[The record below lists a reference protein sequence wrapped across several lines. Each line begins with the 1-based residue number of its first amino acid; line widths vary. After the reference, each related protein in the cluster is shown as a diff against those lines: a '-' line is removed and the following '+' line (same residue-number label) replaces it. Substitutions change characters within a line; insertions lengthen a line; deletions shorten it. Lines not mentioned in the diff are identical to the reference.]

1 MRKISLIILLFVS
14 SINLIAQVAIHPKAI
29 FIDKYTRS
37 ASMQVINTSN
47 TAKEITIELK
57 FGHTEYDT
65 SGLAYIGYPEN
76 GELAQFSAIPYTKVF
91 PQKLVIEPKG
101 SQTIR
106 FIVPQIS
113 SMDDG
118 VYWSRV
124 VVSSEEAE
132 KQIDST
138 TDLTKLSVGIAY
150 KLTVVSALFIKIG
163 ETTAPIKINGGTSYS
178 DSTQVHLL
186 VDIEKG
192 GNSPYW
198 GTEDVEIYNA
208 SGKKIAEKKGMIAI
222 YFSAKKG
229 YEFDK
234 SDFPAG
240 KYRAEIEL
248 ENNHPAIPE
257 KYRPKSDTVKASFY
271 FEVTDE

>member
-1 MRKISLIILLFVS
+1 MKKISLIILLFVS

-37 ASMQVINTSN
+37 ASMQIINTS
-47 TAKEITIELK
+47 TSAKEVTIELK
-57 FGHTEYDT
+57 FGNTEYD
-65 SGLAYIGYPEN
+65 SLGLAYIGYPEN
-76 GELAQFSAIPYTKVF
+76 DDLARFSAIPYTKVF

-101 SQTIR
+101 SQTVR
-106 FIVPQIS
+106 FIVPKVS
-113 SMDDG
+113 SMSNG

-124 VVSSEEAE
+124 VVTSEEAE

-138 TDLTKLSVGIAY
+138 TDVDKLTVGIAY
-150 KLTVVSALFIKIG
+150 KLSVVSALFIKIG
-163 ETTAPIKINGGTSYS
+163 NTNASLKIDGGYVVT
-178 DSTQVHLL
+178 DSSKIHLL
-186 VDIEKG
+186 VNYEKD

-198 GTEDVEIYNA
+198 GTENVEIYDA
-208 SGKKIAEKKGMIAI
+208 SGEKVAEKKGMVAL

-234 SDFPAG
+234 SDFPPG
-240 KYRAEIEL
+240 RYRAEIEL

-257 KYRPKSDTVKASFY
+257 KYRPNSDPVKASFY
-271 FEVTDE
+271 FEVTDD